1 MSDLALMGYAGHAI
15 HFFKDSEATL
25 AYARY
30 VGSHCSYSPKS
41 LQYYIDAILLELA
54 NGF

>member
-30 VGSHCSYSPKS
+30 VANHCYYSPES
-41 LQYYIDAILLELA
+41 LQ
-54 NGF
+54 